1 MIVIF
6 LSYIFLFVISFL
18 FTRKKINI
26 YFFIVSLTFGIIAFF
41 FVPDVSFDLYRHY
54 AIIDIFRQYGWNMGV
69 SNSEFPSLIIAN
81 GFLYLISFLP
91 TKGFL
96 PAITAFVTY
105 YLLLNIIY
113 KVAIRYDL
121 AKKDI
126 LLAAFFFV
134 STLNYLGLISGIRNS
149 LAFAIFTYFLYM
161 DLVENR
167 NKILC
172 WIMYILLCFLHLS
185 VLILLLF
192 RIIVQFNNKFIRIIV
207 MFFSLTWSLFLV
219 NIVDIISRFSNLKI
233 FYEFQQKIQIYGIDH
248 QYNTYSYSVAVP
260 IIILIG
266 VLITYIFFLHINKN
280 KYIEMKVY
288 FNYIT
293 LIITFCIGCIN
304 YYRLIVTFVSMLC
317 FLSVTFIALLN
328 RSNILKGKVKKIDN
342 FNTMYKI
349 KIRWTNCIFTLI
361 IIGISMYSMFIYF
374 KYQYSAVIF
383 KI

>member
-126 LLAAFFFV
+126 
-134 STLNYLGLISGIRNS
+134 S
-149 LAFAIFTYFLYM
+149 
-161 DLVENR
+161 LVELG
-167 NKILC
+167 IV
-172 WIMYILLCFLHLS
+172 LHLQYL
-185 VLILLLF
+185 LIF
-192 RIIVQFNNKFIRIIV
+192 FIWI
-207 MFFSLTWSLFLV
+207 W
-219 NIVDIISRFSNLKI
+219 LKI
-233 FYEFQQKIQIYGIDH
+233 EIKFYVGLCISCF
-248 QYNTYSYSVAVP
+248 AF
-260 IIILIG
+260 
-266 VLITYIFFLHINKN
+266 YI
-280 KYIEMKVY
+280 
-288 FNYIT
+288 
-293 LIITFCIGCIN
+293 
-304 YYRLIVTFVSMLC
+304 
-317 FLSVTFIALLN
+317 
-328 RSNILKGKVKKIDN
+328 
-342 FNTMYKI
+342 
-349 KIRWTNCIFTLI
+349 
-361 IIGISMYSMFIYF
+361 
-374 KYQYSAVIF
+374 
-383 KI
+383 